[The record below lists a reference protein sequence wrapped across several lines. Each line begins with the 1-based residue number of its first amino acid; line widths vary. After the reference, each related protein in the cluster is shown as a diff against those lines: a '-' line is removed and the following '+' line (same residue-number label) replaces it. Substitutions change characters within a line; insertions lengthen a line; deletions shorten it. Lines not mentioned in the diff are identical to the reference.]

1 MQSTPLNTGLN
12 KNSIG
17 VCQSSTNF
25 KHIVK
30 QELNLYLHASSKI
43 ISFDLAQNLVTRC
56 LHSAVEENKTQ
67 VNHMA
72 Q

>member
-1 MQSTPLNTGLN
+1 MNFRRTTLSMVFVRE
-12 KNSIG
+12 SICIM
-17 VCQSSTNF
+17 VNF
-25 KHIVK
+25 KHIAK

-56 LHSAVEENKTQ
+56 LYSAVEENKTQ